1 MRSYLGSIGSIG
13 VTEETGSSL
22 DPLGSGG
29 GLHEL
34 RERLR
39 DESSRRE
46 QAERE
51 LERFTD
57 EMDTIFQIISHDLR
71 EPARTVSQFAKLLQG
86 RVAERLDDKS
96 ADFLERTRRGA
107 ERLHGQLNDL
117 LILYRAQKEIDLS
130 QPIDLNALAARTL
143 ERLRSQVDAAA
154 AEVEIAGGLGFVR
167 GSGIWLE
174 RALVHLIENAC
185 QHHAASAAGP
195 RIRLSPWY
203 GDPPRGDAR
212 RGFMVED
219 RGPGVVEDQKLPIFE
234 VFRRSTKRRT
244 VGSGAGLAIVR
255 AVAERHGGW
264 AWVTDRE
271 GGGSC
276 FIVTLQGIK
285 DAAPDRPE

>member
-1 MRSYLGSIGSIG
+1 MALTLGRRTVTQDIGQADDP
-13 VTEETGSSL
+13 TGL
-22 DPLGSGG
+22 DA

-39 DESSRRE
+39 DESLRRE
-46 QAERE
+46 RAEQE
-51 LERFTD
+51 LERYTD

-86 RVAERLDDKS
+86 RVSNHLDEKS
-96 ADFLERTRRGA
+96 ADFLERTKRGA

-130 QPIDLNALAARTL
+130 HPIDLNALAARTL
-143 ERLRSQVDAAA
+143 EKMRSQVDAAA
-154 AEVEIAGGLGFVR
+154 GRVELRGDLGHVR

-185 QHHAASAAGP
+185 QHHFTKPDEGP
-195 RIRLSPWY
+195 RIMLSPWH
-203 GDPPRGDAR
+203 GDPPRGEAS

-219 RGPGVVEDQKLPIFE
+219 RGPGVNEDRKLPIFE
-234 VFRRSTKRRT
+234 VFRRSTTHRT
-244 VGSGAGLAIVR
+244 LGSGAGLSIVR

-271 GGGSC
+271 GGGSR
-276 FIVTLQGIK
+276 FIVTLGGIF
-285 DAAPDRPE
+285 DAAQPRSG

>member
-1 MRSYLGSIGSIG
+1 MRSASAGLATLTDP
-13 VTEETGSSL
+13 TEVNPSRPEG
-22 DPLGSGG
+22 DE

-39 DESSRRE
+39 EESARRTR
-46 QAERE
+46 AEEE
-51 LERFTD
+51 LGRYTA

-86 RVAERLDDKS
+86 RVAERLDEKS

-130 QPIDLNALAARTL
+130 QPIDLDALARRTL
-143 ERLRSQVDAAA
+143 ERLRSQVDAL
-154 AEVEIAGGLGFVR
+154 EGRVTLQSGLGHVR

-185 QHHAASAAGP
+185 QHLRPTGEPP
-195 RIRLSPWY
+195 RVALSPWE
-203 GDPPRGDAR
+203 GEAPRGTAR
-212 RGFMVED
+212 RGLVVED
-219 RGPGVVEDQKLPIFE
+219 RGPGVVEDQKQPIFE
-234 VFRRSTKRRT
+234 VFRRGVTRRSLGT
-244 VGSGAGLAIVR
+244 GVGLAIVR

-264 AWVTDRE
+264 AWVEDRE
-271 GGGSC
+271 GGGSR
-276 FIVTLQGIK
+276 FIVTLAGLT
-285 DAAPDRPE
+285 DADPDQPR